1 MKGDN
6 MTKSKDKNQEHNYKK
21 APLTPPDLDKVKEVA
36 DNDKQKDL
44 KDNKVENKN
53 KAFTTNKGLKIAED
67 GISLKAG
74 DRGPTLMEDFHF
86 REKIQH
92 FDHERIPE
100 RIVHA
105 RGVGAHGVFKC
116 TKDMSEYTKACLFTE
131 VGKETPLFT
140 RISTVAGF
148 RGSTDTARD
157 VRGFAIKFYT
167 EEGNYDIAGNNIPVF
182 IIQDAI
188 KFPDFV
194 HAVKPEPD
202 TEVPQAQSAHDT
214 FWDFV
219 SRNQESAHMTMWQ
232 MSDRAIPRSLRM
244 VDGFGVHTFRFI
256 NEDGKGTFVR
266 FQWNP
271 QLGVHSRVWDETL
284 KVSGNDPDSHRKD
297 LYDSINE
304 GDYPVWDFCVQLLPE
319 EKEFDF
325 DFDILDPTKV
335 WPESDIE
342 KIKIGEITLNKNVDN
357 YFAETEQVAFNPGN
371 VIPGIDFSND
381 PLLQGRL
388 FSYTDTQLI
397 RLGGPNF
404 AQIPI
409 NRPISEVHNNQRDG
423 WHQHMIPK
431 GPVSYMKSSI
441 DDQSPYYAD
450 ASQGGYEHYQEKI
463 DARKVQARA
472 DSFRDHFSQA
482 TMFYKSLSKV
492 EQQHIINAFSFELS
506 KVKRPEIR
514 QNVVDM
520 FANVDKDM
528 ADEIAKNVGAQMANA
543 ERGFDPEGIKPI
555 KKIQDSRVPEFSQ
568 ENTIFKPDTLK
579 VGIYSD
585 DEDDFDFKGLTK
597 AIKDKKAKAEII
609 QGNLQDTKDGVMV
622 THRYETVHPVLEDAL
637 IVIVPEKPSHNFK
650 KNIGEFVSETFKH
663 YKPLWIIGDPS
674 DILTEDQQKAD
685 GVMVSKDS
693 KDIDKFIE
701 NLTKQRFWD
710 RDGSN

>member
-1 MKGDN
+1 MAKG
-6 MTKSKDKNQEHNYKK
+6 KDKDQEHNYKK

>member
-1 MKGDN
+1 MAKKDN
-6 MTKSKDKNQEHNYKK
+6 ENKKHDFKK
-21 APLTPPDLDKVKEVA
+21 APLTPPGLDKVKEVS
-36 DNDKQKDL
+36 DNDKQKQL
-44 KDNKVENKN
+44 KNHKVDNKN

-67 GISLKAG
+67 EISLKVG
-74 DRGPTLMEDFHF
+74 DRGPTLIEDFHF
-86 REKIQH
+86 REKMQH

-116 TKDMSEYTKACLFTE
+116 TKDMSEYTKAGLFTE
-131 VGKETPLFT
+131 EGKETALFT

-157 VRGFAIKFYT
+157 VRGFALKFYT
-167 EEGNYDIAGNNIPVF
+167 DEGNYDLVGNNIPVF

-244 VDGFGVHTFRFI
+244 IDGFGVHTYRFI
-256 NEDGKGTFVR
+256 NEEGKGTFVR

-284 KVSGNDPDSHRKD
+284 KVSGADPDSHRKD
-297 LYDSINE
+297 LYDAIDE

-319 EKEFDF
+319 DKEFDF

-335 WPESDIE
+335 WPEEDIE
-342 KIKIGEITLNKNVDN
+342 KIKIGEIILNKNVDN

-371 VIPGIDFSND
+371 VVPGIDFTND

-409 NRPISEVHNNQRDG
+409 NRPIVDVTNNQRDG

-431 GPVSYMKSSI
+431 GPVAYMKSAI
-441 DDQSPYYAD
+441 DDQSPYYAS
-450 ASQGGYEHYQEKI
+450 AEEGGYEHYQEKI
-463 DARKVQARA
+463 DGRKIQARSE
-472 DSFRDHFSQA
+472 SFRDHFSQA
-482 TMFYKSLSKV
+482 TAFYKSLSEV
-492 EQQHIINAFSFELS
+492 EQDHIKNAFSFELA

-520 FANVDKDM
+520 FANVDEDLAK
-528 ADEIAKNVGAQMANA
+528 EIAKNIGADTPNA
-543 ERGFDPEGIKPI
+543 ERGFNPEGIKPT
-555 KKIQDSRVPEFSQ
+555 KEALEVRMPEFSQ
-568 ENTIFKPDTLK
+568 EDTIFKPDTLK

-597 AIKDKKAKAEII
+597 ALKDKKAKPEII
-609 QGNLQDTKDGVMV
+609 QANLQDTKDGVMV
-622 THRYETVHPVLEDAL
+622 THRYQSVHPVLEDAL
-637 IVIVPEKPSHNFK
+637 IVVVPEKPSHEFS
-650 KNIGEFVSETFKH
+650 KNVGEFVEETFKH

-674 DILTEDQQKAD
+674 DILSEDKQKAA
-685 GVMVSKDS
+685 GVIVSEDS

>member
-1 MKGDN
+1 MANKE
-6 MTKSKDKNQEHNYKK
+6 DKNQKYDFKK
-21 APLTPPDLDKVKEVA
+21 APLTPPDIDKVEQVK
-36 DNDKQKDL
+36 DNAKQKDL
-44 KDNKVENKN
+44 ETNKVDNKG
-53 KAFTTNKGLKIAED
+53 KAFTTNKGLKMAED
-67 GISLKAG
+67 EFSLKAG
-74 DRGPTLMEDFHF
+74 RRGPTLLEDFHL
-86 REKIQH
+86 REKIMH

-116 TKDMSEYTKACLFTE
+116 TKDMSEYTKASLFTQE
-131 VGKETPLFT
+131 GKGTPLFT

-148 RGSTDTARD
+148 RGSTDTPRD
-157 VRGFAIKFYT
+157 VRGFALKFYT
-167 EEGNYDIAGNNIPVF
+167 DEGNYDIVGNNIPVF
-182 IIQDAI
+182 FIQDAI

-219 SRNQESAHMTMWQ
+219 SKNQESAHTVMWA
-232 MSDRAIPRSLRM
+232 MSDRAIPLSLRM
-244 VDGFGVHTFRFI
+244 MDGFAVHTFRFV
-256 NEDGKGTFVR
+256 NAEGKGTFVR

-284 KVSGNDPDSHRKD
+284 KVSGNDPDSQRKD
-297 LYDSINE
+297 LYDAIDE
-304 GDYPVWDFCVQLLPE
+304 GNYPVWDFCVQLLPE
-319 EKEFDF
+319 EKEFDYP
-325 DFDILDPTKV
+325 FDILDPTKV
-335 WPESDIE
+335 WPEEDIP
-342 KIKIGEITLNKNVDN
+342 KVKIGEITLNRNVDN

-371 VIPGIDFSND
+371 VVPGIDFSND

-388 FSYTDTQLI
+388 FSYTDTQLL

-423 WHQHMIPK
+423 WHQHMINK
-431 GPVSYMKSSI
+431 GPVSYHKSAI
-441 DDQSPYYAD
+441 DDQSPYYE
-450 ASQGGYEHYQEKI
+450 SPENGGYEHYQEKI
-463 DARKVQARA
+463 DGRA
-472 DSFRDHFSQA
+472 IKDRDDSFRDHFSQA
-482 TMFYKSLSKV
+482 TSFYKSLSKV
-492 EQQHIINAFSFELS
+492 EQEHIKNAFSFELS

-528 ADEIAKNVGAQMANA
+528 ATEIAKNVGADTPNA
-543 ERGFDPEGIKPI
+543 ERGFDPVGIKAS
-555 KKIQDSRVPEFSQ
+555 KEALEVKMPEFSQ

-585 DEDDFDFKGLTK
+585 SDDDFDFKSLVK
-597 AIKDKKAKAEII
+597 SIKNSKAKAEII
-609 QGNLQDTKDGVMV
+609 QADLQDTKDGVMV
-622 THRYETVHPVLEDAL
+622 THRYETIHPVLEDAL
-637 IVIVPEKPSHNFK
+637 IIVVPEKPSHEFS
-650 KNIGEFVSETFKH
+650 KNVGEFAKETFKH
-663 YKPLWIIGDPS
+663 YKPLWIIGDAS
-674 DILTEDQQKAD
+674 DILSDDQQKAD
-685 GVMVSKDS
+685 GVMVTKDS

>member
-1 MKGDN
+1 MAKN
-6 MTKSKDKNQEHNYKK
+6 KDKNQEHNYKK
-21 APLTPPDLDKVKEVA
+21 APLTPPDLDKVKEVT

-44 KDNKVENKN
+44 KANKVDNKGE
-53 KAFTTNKGLKIAED
+53 AFTTNKGLKLSEEEF
-67 GISLKAG
+67 SLKAG

-86 REKIQH
+86 REKMQH

-116 TKDMSEYTKACLFTE
+116 TKDMSEYTKAGLFTE
-131 VGKETPLFT
+131 VGKETALFT
-140 RISTVAGF
+140 RISTVAGS
-148 RGSTDTARD
+148 RGSVDTPRD
-157 VRGFAIKFYT
+157 VRGFALKFYT
-167 EEGNYDIAGNNIPVF
+167 DEGNYDLVGNNIPVF
-182 IIQDAI
+182 FIQDAI

-214 FWDFV
+214 FWDFIT
-219 SRNQESAHMTMWQ
+219 RNQESAHMTMWA
-232 MSDRAIPRSLRM
+232 MSDRAIPLNLRTI
-244 VDGFGVHTFRFI
+244 DGFGVHTYRFV
-256 NEDGKGTFVR
+256 NAEGKGTYVR

-284 KVSGNDPDSHRKD
+284 KVSGNDPDSQRKD
-297 LYDSINE
+297 LYEAIDE
-304 GDYPVWDFCVQLLPE
+304 GNYPVWDFCVQLLPE

-371 VIPGIDFSND
+371 VVPGIDFSND

-388 FSYTDTQLI
+388 FSYTDTQLL

-409 NRPISEVHNNQRDG
+409 NRPIVEVHNNQRDG
-423 WHQHMIPK
+423 WHQDMIAK
-431 GPVSYMKSSI
+431 GPVSYMKSAI
-441 DDQSPYYAD
+441 DDQSPHYPD
-450 ASQGGYEHYQEKI
+450 ASEGGYEHYQEKVDGKKI
-463 DARKVQARA
+463 QARA
-472 DSFRDHFSQA
+472 ESFRDHFSQA
-482 TMFYKSLSKV
+482 TMFYKSLSEV
-492 EQQHIINAFSFELS
+492 EQEHIINAFSFELS

-520 FANVDKDM
+520 FANVDEDM
-528 ADEIAKNVGAQMANA
+528 AKEIAKNIGSESPDK

-555 KKIQDSRVPEFSQ
+555 KKVQDSRVPEFSQ
-568 ENTIFKPDTLK
+568 ENTIFKADTLK

-585 DEDDFDFKGLTK
+585 DEDDFDFKGL
-597 AIKDKKAKAEII
+597 IKGLEDKKAKAEII
-609 QGNLQDTKDGVMV
+609 QANLQNTKDRSMV
-622 THRYETVHPVLEDAL
+622 KHRYESIHPSLEDAL
-637 IVIVPEKPSHNFK
+637 IIVVPKKANKAFK
-650 KNIGEFVSETFKH
+650 KNVGEFANETFKH
-663 YKPLWIIGDPS
+663 YKPLWIIGDPK
-674 DILTEDQQKAD
+674 DILSEDKQKAE
-685 GVMVSKDS
+685 GVMVSKDA

-701 NLTKQRFWD
+701 NLTQQRFWN

>member
-1 MKGDN
+1 MANKE
-6 MTKSKDKNQEHNYKK
+6 DKNQKYDFKK
-21 APLTPPDLDKVKEVA
+21 APLTPPDIDKVEQVK
-36 DNDKQKDL
+36 DNAKQKDL
-44 KDNKVENKN
+44 ETNKVDNKG
-53 KAFTTNKGLKIAED
+53 KAFTTNKGLKMAED
-67 GISLKAG
+67 EFSLKAG
-74 DRGPTLMEDFHF
+74 RRGPTLLEDFHL
-86 REKIQH
+86 REKIMH

-116 TKDMSEYTKACLFTE
+116 TKDMSEYTKASLFTQE
-131 VGKETPLFT
+131 GKETPLFT

-148 RGSTDTARD
+148 RGSTDTPRD
-157 VRGFAIKFYT
+157 VRGFALKFYT
-167 EEGNYDIAGNNIPVF
+167 DEGNYDIVGNNIPVF
-182 IIQDAI
+182 FIQDAI

-219 SRNQESAHMTMWQ
+219 SKNQESAHTVMWA
-232 MSDRAIPRSLRM
+232 MSDRAIPLSLRM
-244 VDGFGVHTFRFI
+244 MDGFAVHTFRFV
-256 NEDGKGTFVR
+256 NAEGKGTFVR

-284 KVSGNDPDSHRKD
+284 KVSGNDPDSQRKD
-297 LYDSINE
+297 LYDAIDE
-304 GDYPVWDFCVQLLPE
+304 GNYPVWDFCVQLLSE
-319 EKEFDF
+319 EKEFDYP
-325 DFDILDPTKV
+325 FDILDPTKV
-335 WPESDIE
+335 WPEEDIP
-342 KIKIGEITLNKNVDN
+342 KVKIGEITLNRNVDN

-371 VIPGIDFSND
+371 VVPGIDFSND

-388 FSYTDTQLI
+388 FSYTDTQLL

-423 WHQHMIPK
+423 WHQHMINK
-431 GPVSYMKSSI
+431 GPVSYHKSAI
-441 DDQSPYYAD
+441 DDQSPYYESPED
-450 ASQGGYEHYQEKI
+450 GGYEHYQEKI
-463 DARKVQARA
+463 DGRA
-472 DSFRDHFSQA
+472 IKDRDDSFRDHFSQA
-482 TMFYKSLSKV
+482 TSFYKSLSKV
-492 EQQHIINAFSFELS
+492 EQEHIKNAFSFELS

-528 ADEIAKNVGAQMANA
+528 AAEIAKNVGADTPDA
-543 ERGFDPEGIKPI
+543 ERGFDPVGIKAS
-555 KKIQDSRVPEFSQ
+555 KEALKVKMPEFSQ

-585 DEDDFDFKGLTK
+585 SDDDFDFKSLVK
-597 AIKDKKAKAEII
+597 SIKNSKAKAEII
-609 QGNLQDTKDGVMV
+609 QADLQDTKDGVMV
-622 THRYETVHPVLEDAL
+622 THRYETIHPVLEDAL
-637 IVIVPEKPSHNFK
+637 IIVVPEKPSHEFS
-650 KNIGEFVSETFKH
+650 KNVGEFAKETFKH
-663 YKPLWIIGDPS
+663 YKPLWIIGDAS
-674 DILTEDQQKAD
+674 DILSDDQQKAD
-685 GVMVSKDS
+685 GVMVTKDS
-693 KDIDKFIE
+693 KDIDKFIK

>member
-1 MKGDN
+1 MAK
-6 MTKSKDKNQEHNYKK
+6 KEDKNQEHNFKK

-36 DNDKQKDL
+36 DNDKQKQL
-44 KDNKVENKN
+44 NNHKVDNKDQ
-53 KAFTTNKGLKIAED
+53 AFTTNKGLKIAED
-67 GISLKAG
+67 EFSLKAG
-74 DRGPTLMEDFHF
+74 ERGPTLIEDFHF
-86 REKIQH
+86 REKMQH

-116 TKDMSEYTKACLFTE
+116 TKDMSEYTKAGLFTE
-131 VGKETPLFT
+131 EGKETALFT

-148 RGSTDTARD
+148 RGSTDTPRD
-157 VRGFAIKFYT
+157 VRGFALKFYT
-167 EEGNYDIAGNNIPVF
+167 DEGNYDLVGNNMPVF

-219 SRNQESAHMTMWQ
+219 TRNQESAHMTMWQ

-244 VDGFGVHTFRFI
+244 IDGFGIHTYRFV
-256 NEDGKGTFVR
+256 NAEGKGTFVR

-271 QLGVHSRVWDETL
+271 HLGVHSRVWDETL
-284 KVSGNDPDSHRKD
+284 KVSGNDPDSQRKD
-297 LYDSINE
+297 LYDAIDE

-335 WPESDIE
+335 WPEEDIE

-371 VIPGIDFSND
+371 VVPGIDFSND

-409 NRPISEVHNNQRDG
+409 NRPIVDVHNNQRDG

-431 GPVSYMKSSI
+431 GPVSYMKSAI
-441 DDQSPYYAD
+441 DDQSPYYATPEE
-450 ASQGGYEHYQEKI
+450 GGYEHYQEKI
-463 DARKVQARA
+463 DARKIQARA
-472 DSFRDHFSQA
+472 ESFKDHFSQA
-482 TMFYKSLSKV
+482 TAFYKSLSEV
-492 EQQHIINAFSFELS
+492 EQDHIKNAFSFELS

-520 FANVDKDM
+520 FANVDEDLAK
-528 ADEIAKNVGAQMANA
+528 EIAKNIGADTPNA
-543 ERGFDPEGIKPI
+543 ERGFDPAGVKPT
-555 KKIQDSRVPEFSQ
+555 KEALKVRMPEFSQ
-568 ENTIFKPDTLK
+568 EDTIFKPDTLK

-597 AIKDKKAKAEII
+597 ALKDKKAKPEII
-609 QGNLQDTKDGVMV
+609 QENLQDTKDGVMV

-637 IVIVPEKPSHNFK
+637 IVVVPEKPSQAFK
-650 KNIGEFVSETFKH
+650 KNVGEFVKETFKH
-663 YKPLWIIGDPS
+663 YKPIWIIGDPT
-674 DILTEDQQKAD
+674 DILADDKQKAD
-685 GVMVSKDS
+685 GVMVTKDG
-693 KDIDKFIE
+693 KEIDKFIE

-710 RDGSN
+710 RDGSI

>member
-1 MKGDN
+1 MAKKDN
-6 MTKSKDKNQEHNYKK
+6 ENKKHDFKK
-21 APLTPPDLDKVKEVA
+21 APLTPPGLDKVKEVS
-36 DNDKQKDL
+36 DNDKQKQL
-44 KDNKVENKN
+44 KNHKVDNKN

-67 GISLKAG
+67 EISLKVG
-74 DRGPTLMEDFHF
+74 DRGPTLIEDFHF
-86 REKIQH
+86 REKMQH

-116 TKDMSEYTKACLFTE
+116 TKDMSEYTKAGLFTE
-131 VGKETPLFT
+131 EGKETALFT

-157 VRGFAIKFYT
+157 VRGFALKFYT
-167 EEGNYDIAGNNIPVF
+167 DEGNYDLVGNNIPVF

-244 VDGFGVHTFRFI
+244 IDGFGVHTYRFI
-256 NEDGKGTFVR
+256 NEEGKGTFVR

-284 KVSGNDPDSHRKD
+284 KVSGADPDSHRKD
-297 LYDSINE
+297 LYDAIDE

-319 EKEFDF
+319 DKEFDF

-335 WPESDIE
+335 WPEEDIE

-371 VIPGIDFSND
+371 VVPGIDFSND

-409 NRPISEVHNNQRDG
+409 NRPIVDVNNNQRDG

-431 GPVSYMKSSI
+431 GPVSYMKSTI
-441 DDQSPYYAD
+441 DDQSPYYATPEE
-450 ASQGGYEHYQEKI
+450 GGYEHYQEKI
-463 DARKVQARA
+463 DARKIQARA
-472 DSFRDHFSQA
+472 ESFKDHFSQA
-482 TMFYKSLSKV
+482 TAFYKSLSEV
-492 EQQHIINAFSFELS
+492 EQTHIKNAFSFELA

-520 FANVDKDM
+520 FANVDEDLAK
-528 ADEIAKNVGAQMANA
+528 EIAKNIGADTPDA
-543 ERGFDPEGIKPI
+543 ERGFDPAGVKPT
-555 KKIQDSRVPEFSQ
+555 KEALKVRMPEFSQ
-568 ENTIFKPDTLK
+568 EDTIFKPDTLK

-585 DEDDFDFKGLTK
+585 DDDDFDFKGLTK
-597 AIKDKKAKAEII
+597 ALKDKKAKPEII
-609 QGNLQDTKDGVMV
+609 QANLQDTKDGVMV
-622 THRYETVHPVLEDAL
+622 THRYQSVHPVLEDAL
-637 IVIVPEKPSHNFK
+637 IVVVPEKPSHEFS
-650 KNIGEFVSETFKH
+650 KNVGEFVEETFKH

-674 DILTEDQQKAD
+674 DILSEDKQKAP
-685 GVMVSKDS
+685 GVIVSEDS

>member
-1 MKGDN
+1 MANKE
-6 MTKSKDKNQEHNYKK
+6 DKNQKYDFKK
-21 APLTPPDLDKVKEVA
+21 APLTPPDIDKVEQVK
-36 DNDKQKDL
+36 DNAKQKDL
-44 KDNKVENKN
+44 ETNKVDNKG
-53 KAFTTNKGLKIAED
+53 KAFTTNKGLKMAED
-67 GISLKAG
+67 EVSLKAG
-74 DRGPTLMEDFHF
+74 RRGPTLLEDFHL
-86 REKIQH
+86 REKRMH

-116 TKDMSEYTKACLFTE
+116 TKDMSEYTKASLFTQE
-131 VGKETPLFT
+131 GKETPLFT

-148 RGSTDTARD
+148 RGSTDTPRD
-157 VRGFAIKFYT
+157 VRGFALKFYT
-167 EEGNYDIAGNNIPVF
+167 DEGNYDIVGNNIPVF
-182 IIQDAI
+182 FIQDAI

-219 SRNQESAHMTMWQ
+219 SKNQESAHTVMWA
-232 MSDRAIPRSLRM
+232 MSDRAIPLSLRM
-244 VDGFGVHTFRFI
+244 MDGFAVHTFRFV
-256 NEDGKGTFVR
+256 NAEGKGTFVR

-284 KVSGNDPDSHRKD
+284 KVSGNDPDSQRKD
-297 LYDSINE
+297 LYDAIDE
-304 GDYPVWDFCVQLLPE
+304 GNYPVWDFCVQLLPE
-319 EKEFDF
+319 EKEFDYP
-325 DFDILDPTKV
+325 FDILDPTKV
-335 WPESDIE
+335 WPEEDIP
-342 KIKIGEITLNKNVDN
+342 KVKIGEITLNRNVDN

-371 VIPGIDFSND
+371 VVPGIDFSND

-388 FSYTDTQLI
+388 FSYTDTQLL

-423 WHQHMIPK
+423 WHQHMINK
-431 GPVSYMKSSI
+431 GPVSYHKSAI
-441 DDQSPYYAD
+441 DDQSPYYE
-450 ASQGGYEHYQEKI
+450 SPENGGYEHYQEKI
-463 DARKVQARA
+463 DGRA
-472 DSFRDHFSQA
+472 IKDRDDSFRDHFSQA
-482 TMFYKSLSKV
+482 TSFYKSLSKV
-492 EQQHIINAFSFELS
+492 EQEHIKNAFSFELS

-528 ADEIAKNVGAQMANA
+528 ATEIAKNVGADTPNA
-543 ERGFDPEGIKPI
+543 ERGFDPVGIKAS
-555 KKIQDSRVPEFSQ
+555 KEALEVKMPEFSQ

-585 DEDDFDFKGLTK
+585 SDDDFDFKSLVK
-597 AIKDKKAKAEII
+597 SIKNSKAKAEII
-609 QGNLQDTKDGVMV
+609 QADLQDTKDGVMV
-622 THRYETVHPVLEDAL
+622 THRYETIHPVLEDAL
-637 IVIVPEKPSHNFK
+637 IIVVPEKPSHEFS
-650 KNIGEFVSETFKH
+650 KNVGEFAKETFKH
-663 YKPLWIIGDPS
+663 YKPLWIIGDAS
-674 DILTEDQQKAD
+674 DILSDDQQKAD
-685 GVMVSKDS
+685 GVMVTKDS

>member
-1 MKGDN
+1 

-685 GVMVSKDS
+685 GVMISKDS

>member
-1 MKGDN
+1 

>member
-1 MKGDN
+1 MAKKD
-6 MTKSKDKNQEHNYKK
+6 DKNKHEFKK
-21 APLTPPDLDKVKEVA
+21 APLIPDGEKKPKKVA
-36 DNDKQKDL
+36 DNAKQKDL
-44 KDNKVENKN
+44 KKDKVDNKN
-53 KAFTTNKGLKIAED
+53 KAFTTNKGLKMAED
-67 GISLKAG
+67 EFSLKAG
-74 DRGPTLMEDFHF
+74 VRGPSLLEDFHL
-86 REKIQH
+86 REKIMH

-105 RGVGAHGVFKC
+105 RGVGAHGIFKC
-116 TKDMSEYTKACLFTE
+116 TKDMSEYTKASLFTE

-148 RGSTDTARD
+148 RGSTDTPRD
-157 VRGFAIKFYT
+157 VRGFALKFYT

-219 SRNQESAHMTMWQ
+219 TRNQESAHMTMWQ

-244 VDGFGVHTFRFI
+244 IDGFGVHTFRFV
-256 NEDGKGTFVR
+256 NAKGKGTYVR

-284 KVSGNDPDSHRKD
+284 KVSGNDPDSQRKD
-297 LYDSINE
+297 LYEAIDG

-319 EKEFDF
+319 EKEFDYP
-325 DFDILDPTKV
+325 FDILDPTKL
-335 WPESDIE
+335 WPEEDIE
-342 KIKIGEITLNKNVDN
+342 KIKIGEIILNKNVDN

-371 VIPGIDFSND
+371 IVPGIDFTND

-388 FSYTDTQLI
+388 FSYTDTQLL

-423 WHQHMIPK
+423 WHQHMINK
-431 GPVSYMKSSI
+431 GPVAYHKSSI
-441 DDQSPYYAD
+441 DDQSPYYESVED
-450 ASQGGYEHYQEKI
+450 GGFEHYQEKV
-463 DARKVQARA
+463 DGKVIKNRD

-482 TMFYKSLSKV
+482 TAFYKSLSDV
-492 EQQHIINAFSFELS
+492 EREHIINAFSFELS
-506 KVKRPEIR
+506 KVKRSAIR

-520 FANVDKDM
+520 FANVDEDM
-528 ADEIAKNVGAQMANA
+528 AKAIADNVGADSPDK
-543 ERGFDPEGIKPI
+543 ERGFDPAGVKPT
-555 KKIQDSRVPEFSQ
+555 KEALKVRMPEFSQ
-568 ENTIFKPDTLK
+568 ENTIFKTDTLK

-585 DEDDFDFKGLTK
+585 DEDDFDFKSLTEK
-597 AIKDKKAKAEII
+597 IEESKAKAEII
-609 QGNLQDTKDGVMV
+609 QKTLKETKDGVKV
-622 THRYETVHPVLEDAL
+622 AHRYDTVHPVLEDSL
-637 IVIVPEKPSHNFK
+637 IIVVPEKPSDEFM
-650 KNIGEFVSETFKH
+650 KNVKEFAEETYKH
-663 YKPLWIIGDPS
+663 YKPLWIIGDPK
-674 DILTEDQQKAD
+674 DILEKDKQEDP
-685 GVMVSKDS
+685 GVMVT
-693 KDIDKFIE
+693 KDISDVDKFIK
-701 NLTKQRFWD
+701 NLEKQRFWD
-710 RDGSN
+710 RNGSI

>member
-1 MKGDN
+1 MANKE
-6 MTKSKDKNQEHNYKK
+6 DKNQKYDFKK
-21 APLTPPDLDKVKEVA
+21 APLTPPDIDKVEQVK
-36 DNDKQKDL
+36 DNAKQKDL
-44 KDNKVENKN
+44 ETNKVDNKG
-53 KAFTTNKGLKIAED
+53 KAFTTNKGLKMAED
-67 GISLKAG
+67 EFSLKAG
-74 DRGPTLMEDFHF
+74 RRGPTLLEDFHL
-86 REKIQH
+86 REKIMH

-116 TKDMSEYTKACLFTE
+116 TKDMSEYTKAGLFTE
-131 VGKETPLFT
+131 EGKETALFT

-148 RGSTDTARD
+148 RGSTDTPRD
-157 VRGFAIKFYT
+157 VRGFALKFYT
-167 EEGNYDIAGNNIPVF
+167 DEGNYDLVGNNMPVF

-219 SRNQESAHMTMWQ
+219 TRNQESAHMTMWQ

-244 VDGFGVHTFRFI
+244 IDGFGVHTYRFV
-256 NEDGKGTFVR
+256 NAEGKGTFVR

-284 KVSGNDPDSHRKD
+284 KVSGNDPDSQRKD
-297 LYDSINE
+297 LYDAIDE
-304 GDYPVWDFCVQLLPE
+304 GNYPVWDFCVQLLPE
-319 EKEFDF
+319 EKEFDYP
-325 DFDILDPTKV
+325 FDILDPTKV
-335 WPESDIE
+335 WPEEDIP
-342 KIKIGEITLNKNVDN
+342 KVKIGEITLNRNVDN

-371 VIPGIDFSND
+371 VVPGIDFSND

-388 FSYTDTQLI
+388 FSYTDTQLL

-423 WHQHMIPK
+423 WHQHMINK
-431 GPVSYMKSSI
+431 GPVSYHKSAI
-441 DDQSPYYAD
+441 DDQSPYYE
-450 ASQGGYEHYQEKI
+450 SPENGGYEHYQEKI
-463 DARKVQARA
+463 DGRA
-472 DSFRDHFSQA
+472 IKDRDDSFRDHFSQA
-482 TMFYKSLSKV
+482 TSFYKSLSKV
-492 EQQHIINAFSFELS
+492 EQEHIKNAFSFELS

-528 ADEIAKNVGAQMANA
+528 ATEIAKNVGADTPNA
-543 ERGFDPEGIKPI
+543 ERGFDPVGIKAS
-555 KKIQDSRVPEFSQ
+555 KEALEVKMPEFSQ

-585 DEDDFDFKGLTK
+585 SDDDFDFKSLVK
-597 AIKDKKAKAEII
+597 SIKNSKAKAEII
-609 QGNLQDTKDGVMV
+609 QADLQDTKDGVMV
-622 THRYETVHPVLEDAL
+622 THRYETIHPVLEDAL
-637 IVIVPEKPSHNFK
+637 IIVVPEKPSHEFS
-650 KNIGEFVSETFKH
+650 KNVGEFAKETFKH
-663 YKPLWIIGDPS
+663 YKPLWIIGDAS
-674 DILTEDQQKAD
+674 DILSDDQQKAD
-685 GVMVSKDS
+685 GVMVTKDS

>member
-1 MKGDN
+1 

-637 IVIVPEKPSHNFK
+637 IIIVPEKPSHNFK

>member
-1 MKGDN
+1 MAKKDN
-6 MTKSKDKNQEHNYKK
+6 KNKTHDFKK
-21 APLTPPDLDKVKEVA
+21 APLTPPGLDKAKEVA
-36 DNDKQKDL
+36 DNDKQKQL
-44 KDNKVENKN
+44 KNHKVDNKN

-67 GISLKAG
+67 EFSLKAG
-74 DRGPTLMEDFHF
+74 DRGPTLIEDFHF
-86 REKIQH
+86 REKMQH

-116 TKDMSEYTKACLFTE
+116 TKDMSEYTKAGLFTE
-131 VGKETPLFT
+131 EGKETALFT

-148 RGSTDTARD
+148 RGSTDTPRD
-157 VRGFAIKFYT
+157 VRGFALKFYT
-167 EEGNYDIAGNNIPVF
+167 DEGNYDLVGNNIPVF

-219 SRNQESAHMTMWQ
+219 TRNQESAHMTMWQ

-244 VDGFGVHTFRFI
+244 IDGFGVHTYRFV
-256 NEDGKGTFVR
+256 NAEGKGTFVR

-271 QLGVHSRVWDETL
+271 HLGVHSRVWDETL

-297 LYDSINE
+297 LYDAIDE

-335 WPESDIE
+335 WPEEDIE

-371 VIPGIDFSND
+371 VVPGIDFSND

-409 NRPISEVHNNQRDG
+409 NRPIVDVNNNQRDG

-431 GPVSYMKSSI
+431 GPVSYMKSTI
-441 DDQSPYYAD
+441 DDQSPYYATPEE
-450 ASQGGYEHYQEKI
+450 GGYEHYQEKI
-463 DARKVQARA
+463 DARKIQARA
-472 DSFRDHFSQA
+472 ESFKDHFSQA
-482 TMFYKSLSKV
+482 TAFYKSLSEV
-492 EQQHIINAFSFELS
+492 EQDHIKNAFSFELA

-520 FANVDKDM
+520 FANVDEDLAK
-528 ADEIAKNVGAQMANA
+528 EIAKNIGADTPDA
-543 ERGFDPEGIKPI
+543 ERGFDPAGVKPT
-555 KKIQDSRVPEFSQ
+555 KEALKVRMPEFSQ
-568 ENTIFKPDTLK
+568 EKTIFKPDTLK

-597 AIKDKKAKAEII
+597 ALKDKKAKPEII
-609 QGNLQDTKDGVMV
+609 QENLQGTNDGVMV

-637 IVIVPEKPSHNFK
+637 IVVVPEKPSHAFM
-650 KNIGEFVSETFKH
+650 KNVGEFVDETFKH
-663 YKPLWIIGDPS
+663 YKPIWIIGDAS
-674 DILTEDQQKAD
+674 DILSEDQQKAD
-685 GVMVSKDS
+685 GVMVTNDS

>member
-1 MKGDN
+1 MAKKD
-6 MTKSKDKNQEHNYKK
+6 DKNQKHNFKK

-36 DNDKQKDL
+36 DNDKQKQL
-44 KDNKVENKN
+44 KNHKVDNKDQ
-53 KAFTTNKGLKIAED
+53 AFTTNKGLKIAED
-67 GISLKAG
+67 EFSLKAG
-74 DRGPTLMEDFHF
+74 ERGPTLIEDFHL
-86 REKIQH
+86 REKIMH

-116 TKDMSEYTKACLFTE
+116 TKDMSEYTKASLFTE
-131 VGKETPLFT
+131 EGKETPLFT

-148 RGSTDTARD
+148 RGSTDTPRD
-157 VRGFAIKFYT
+157 VRGFALKFYT
-167 EEGNYDIAGNNIPVF
+167 EEGNYDLVGNNMPIF

-244 VDGFGVHTFRFI
+244 IDGFGIHTFRFV
-256 NEDGKGTFVR
+256 NAEGKGTFVR

-284 KVSGNDPDSHRKD
+284 KVSGNDPDSQRKD
-297 LYDSINE
+297 LYDAIDE
-304 GDYPVWDFCVQLLPE
+304 GNYPVWDFCVQLLPE
-319 EKEFDF
+319 EKEFDYP
-325 DFDILDPTKV
+325 FDILDPTKV
-335 WPESDIE
+335 WPEEYIE
-342 KIKIGEITLNKNVDN
+342 KIKIGEITLNRNVDN
-357 YFAETEQVAFNPGN
+357 FFAETEQVAFNPGN

-409 NRPISEVHNNQRDG
+409 NRPIVDVHNNQRDG

-431 GPVSYMKSSI
+431 GPVSYMKSAI
-441 DDQSPYYAD
+441 DDQSPYYATPEE
-450 ASQGGYEHYQEKI
+450 GGYEHYQEKI
-463 DARKVQARA
+463 DARKIQARA
-472 DSFRDHFSQA
+472 ESFRDHFSQA
-482 TMFYKSLSKV
+482 TAFYKSLSEV
-492 EQQHIINAFSFELS
+492 EQEHIKNAFSFELA

-520 FANVDKDM
+520 FANVDEDLAK
-528 ADEIAKNVGAQMANA
+528 EIAKNIGADSPDA
-543 ERGFDPEGIKPI
+543 ERGFDPAGVKPTKEALKVRI
-555 KKIQDSRVPEFSQ
+555 PEFSQ
-568 ENTIFKPDTLK
+568 EKTIFKPDTLK

-597 AIKDKKAKAEII
+597 ALKDKKAKPEII
-609 QGNLQDTKDGVMV
+609 QENLQDTKDGVMV
-622 THRYETVHPVLEDAL
+622 THRYETIHPVLEDAL
-637 IVIVPEKPSHNFK
+637 IVVVPEKPSHDFK
-650 KNIGEFVSETFKH
+650 KNVGEFVDETFKH
-663 YKPLWIIGDPS
+663 YKPLWIIGDAT
-674 DILTEDQQKAD
+674 DILAEDKQKAD
-685 GVMVSKDS
+685 GVMVTKDS

>member
-1 MKGDN
+1 MA
-6 MTKSKDKNQEHNYKK
+6 KSKDKNQGHNYKK

-167 EEGNYDIAGNNIPVF
+167 EEGNYDITGNNIPVF